1 MEREI
6 QIGDLVRIAPRPA
19 VVDKE
24 GLKQVGL
31 VVGFVT
37 TESAGWSIPGI
48 CAKIEWTSG
57 TETVTGVDMLEL
69 VG

>member
-1 MEREI
+1 MLI
-6 QIGDLVRIAPRPA
+6 KVGDLVRIAPRPA

-31 VVGFVT
+31 VVGFAKT
-37 TESAGWSIPGI
+37 MESGWTENGT

-57 TETVTGVDMLEL
+57 TFTVTGLSMLEL
-69 VG
+69 VR